1 VNPTSV
7 LELDA
12 AILQAAVTLL
22 AAALCFAL
30 YVRYERRYFAWFGV
44 AWAMYQARLFAIL
57 AFAMQQD
64 VRWLF
69 WHQVFTGETALALL
83 WTAAVFSRAARWR
96 HVYWL
101 AVAFPPVWS
110 YIAIYRLENFLLAA
124 GPAVLFLSA
133 ATLTTGVMFL
143 RYRLANPSAGA
154 STLAVTFL
162 LWGLHHLDYPLLRAR
177 GVWTP
182 WGYYLDILFAL
193 GACGGIL
200 LLVNH
205 ELADG
210 LRLRTEEL
218 EHLSRR
224 MVRQHEEERRRLS
237 LALHDETAQVFA
249 ALKLELGA
257 IGERVDAPLRARVDR
272 AVELVDAGLTQIRDV
287 THDLRPSLLDD
298 LGLLPALRSLVG
310 EFASRR
316 EAPTVF
322 EAPDEL
328 PVVSDDAEVALFR
341 ALQEGLSNV
350 GRHANGASVRVVADT
365 DARRVRLTIS
375 DGGPGFDAARDL
387 ERFEAAGH
395 LGLAGMRERIAGVGG
410 DLRLQSAPN
419 AGVILEIEVP
429 RAEDSTP

>member
-1 VNPTSV
+1 MNADV

-12 AILQAAVTLL
+12 AILQAAITSL
-22 AAALCFAL
+22 AGGLCFAL
-30 YVRYERRYFAWFGV
+30 YVRYERPHFAWFGI
-44 AWAMYQARLFAIL
+44 AWTMYLARLLAIL
-57 AFAMQQD
+57 AFMVQQD
-64 VRWLF
+64 LHWLF

-83 WTAAVFSRAARWR
+83 WTAIGFSRGAQWKNI
-96 HVYWL
+96 YWL
-101 AVAFPPVWS
+101 AVAFPPLWAYV
-110 YIAIYRLENFLLAA
+110 AIYRMDNFLLAA

-133 ATLTTGVMFL
+133 ATLATGVMFL
-143 RYRLANPSAGA
+143 RYRLANPSSGA
-154 STLAVTFL
+154 SMLAVTFL
-162 LWGLHHLDYPLLRAR
+162 LWGLHHLDYPILRAR

-182 WGYYLDILFAL
+182 WGYYLDILFLL
-193 GACGGIL
+193 GACAGIL

-210 LRLRTEEL
+210 LRVRTAEL
-218 EHLSRR
+218 EHLQRR

-257 IGERVDAPLRARVDR
+257 IGERVDDALRRRVAR
-272 AVELVDAGLTQIRDV
+272 AVALVDTGLTQIRDV

-316 EAPTVF
+316 DAPTTF
-322 EAPDEL
+322 DAPESL

-341 ALQEGLSNV
+341 ALQEGLSNIS
-350 GRHANGASVRVVADT
+350 RHAATAPVHVIAAAD
-365 DARRVRLTIS
+365 DRCVRLIVS
-375 DGGPGFDAARDL
+375 DIGPGFDAGKV
-387 ERFEAAGH
+387 EQFEAAGH

-410 DLRLQSAPN
+410 DVRLVSAPG
-419 AGVILEIEVP
+419 AGVSIAIEVP
-429 RAEDSTP
+429 LAEDSSQ

>member
-1 VNPTSV
+1 MNPSNI

-12 AILQAAVTLL
+12 AILQAAITAL
-22 AAALCFAL
+22 AGGLCFAL
-30 YVRYERRYFAWFGV
+30 YARYERPYFAWFGV
-44 AWAMYQARLFAIL
+44 AWTMYLARLGAIL
-57 AFAMQQD
+57 LFVSGQNLN
-64 VRWLF
+64 WLF

-83 WTAAVFSRAARWR
+83 WTAVVFSRAARWR

-101 AVAFPPVWS
+101 AVAFPPLWS
-110 YIAIYRLENFLLAA
+110 YVAIYRMENFLLAA
-124 GPAVLFLSA
+124 GPAVAFLSI
-133 ATLTTGVMFL
+133 ATFATGVMFF
-143 RYRLANPSAGA
+143 RYRMRNPSSG
-154 STLAVTFL
+154 SSMLAVTFL

-182 WGYYLDILFAL
+182 WGYYLDILFIL
-193 GACGGIL
+193 GACSGIL

-210 LRLRTEEL
+210 LRQRTAEL

-257 IGERVDAPLRARVDR
+257 IGERVDETLKARVSR
-272 AVELVDAGLTQIRDV
+272 AVTLVDAGLGQIRDV

-316 EAPTVF
+316 EAPTTF
-322 EAPDEL
+322 EAPDSL
-328 PVVSDDAEVALFR
+328 PVVTDDAEVALFR

-350 GRHANGASVRVVADT
+350 GRHARNAPVRVVAIADES
-365 DARRVRLTIS
+365 RVRLVIS
-375 DGGPGFDAARDL
+375 DRGPGFDAMHGL
-387 ERFEAAGH
+387 ERAEAAGH

-410 DLRLQSAPN
+410 DLRVVSSPN
-419 AGVILEIEVP
+419 AGVTIEIDVP
-429 RAEDSTP
+429 LAEDTDQ

>member
-1 VNPTSV
+1 MNPSSI

-12 AILQAAVTLL
+12 AILTAAITLL
-22 AAALCFAL
+22 ASFLCFAL
-30 YVRYERRYFAWFGV
+30 FARYRRPYFAWFGV
-44 AWAMYQARLFAIL
+44 AWMMYLARLGAIL
-57 AFAMQQD
+57 AFVGGVQD
-64 VRWLF
+64 LRWLY

-83 WTAAVFSRAARWR
+83 WTAIVFSRAAQWR
-96 HVYWL
+96 TAYWL
-101 AVAFPPVWS
+101 AVAFPPLWS
-110 YIAIYRLENFLLAA
+110 YIAIYRLDNFLLAA

-133 ATLTTGVMFL
+133 ATFATGVMFL
-143 RYRLANPSAGA
+143 RYRLANPSNGA
-154 STLAVTFL
+154 SMLSVTFL

-177 GVWTP
+177 GAWSP
-182 WGYYLDILFAL
+182 WGYYLDIIFVL

-210 LRLRTEEL
+210 LRLRTAEL

-257 IGERVDAPLRARVDR
+257 IGERVDESLRSRVAR
-272 AVELVDAGLTQIRDV
+272 AVTLVDAGLRQIRDV

-316 EAPTVF
+316 EAPTTF
-322 EAPDEL
+322 DAPDTL

-350 GRHANGASVRVVADT
+350 GRHASRAPVHVLASAD
-365 DARRVRLTIS
+365 AAHVRLTIS
-375 DGGPGFDAARDL
+375 DEGPGFNAGRGGL
-387 ERFEAAGH
+387 EGFEVAGH
-395 LGLAGMRERIAGVGG
+395 LGLAGMRERIAAVGG
-410 DLRLQSAPN
+410 DVRLRSAPN
-419 AGVILEIEVP
+419 AGVTIDIEVP
-429 RAEDSTP
+429 LAEAP

>member
-1 VNPTSV
+1 MNPTSV

-12 AILQAAVTLL
+12 AILQASITLL
-22 AAALCFAL
+22 ACGLCAAL
-30 YVRYERRYFAWFGV
+30 YVRYERLYFAWFAV
-44 AWAMYQARLFAIL
+44 AWGMYLARLGAIL
-57 AFAMQQD
+57 AFAVQQD
-64 VRWLF
+64 PKWLF

-83 WTAAVFSRAARWR
+83 WTAIVFSRATRWR
-96 HVYWL
+96 LSYWL
-101 AVAFPPVWS
+101 AVAFPPLWS
-110 YIAIYRLENFLLAA
+110 YIAIYRLDNFLLAA
-124 GPAVLFLSA
+124 GPAVLFLSI
-133 ATLTTGVMFL
+133 ATLATGVMFL
-143 RYRLANPSAGA
+143 RYRLANPSSG
-154 STLAVTFL
+154 SSMLSVTFL

-182 WGYYLDILFAL
+182 WGYYIDIIFVL

-210 LRLRTEEL
+210 LRQRTAEL

-257 IGERVDAPLRARVDR
+257 IGERVDDALRQRVQR
-272 AVELVDAGLTQIRDV
+272 AVLLVDAGLTQIRDV

-316 EAPTVF
+316 EAPTTF
-322 EAPDEL
+322 DAPDAL

-341 ALQEGLSNV
+341 ALQEGLANV
-350 GRHANGASVRVVADT
+350 GRHASHAPVRVVAD
-365 DARRVRLTIS
+365 ARHDGVRLTIS
-375 DGGPGFDAARDL
+375 DGGPGFDATPGL
-387 ERFEAAGH
+387 ERFETAGH
-395 LGLAGMRERIAGVGG
+395 LGLAGMRERIAAVGG
-410 DLRLQSAPN
+410 DVRVKSAPN
-419 AGVILEIEVP
+419 AGVTLEIEVP
-429 RAEDSTP
+429 QAEDTRS

>member
-1 VNPTSV
+1 MNPTSV

-12 AILQAAVTLL
+12 AILQAAITSL
-22 AAALCFAL
+22 AGGLCFAL
-30 YVRYERRYFAWFGV
+30 YVRYERPYFAWFGV
-44 AWAMYQARLFAIL
+44 AWAMYLARLGAIL
-57 AFAMQQD
+57 AFAVQQHLG
-64 VRWLF
+64 WLY

-83 WTAAVFSRAARWR
+83 WTAFVFSQAARWR
-96 HVYWL
+96 QRYWL
-101 AVAFPPVWS
+101 AIAFPPLWS
-110 YIAIYRLENFLLAA
+110 YVAIYRMENFLLAA
-124 GPAVLFLSA
+124 GPAVLFLSV
-133 ATLTTGVMFL
+133 ATLATGVMFL
-143 RYRLANPSAGA
+143 RYRLANPSSGA
-154 STLAVTFL
+154 SMLSVTFL

-182 WGYYLDILFAL
+182 WGYYLDIIFVL

-210 LRLRTEEL
+210 LRQRTAEL

-257 IGERVDAPLRARVDR
+257 IGERVDAGITGRVTR
-272 AVELVDAGLTQIRDV
+272 AVTLVDAGLRQIRDV

-310 EFASRR
+310 EFTSRR
-316 EAPTVF
+316 DAQTTF
-322 EAPDEL
+322 EAPESL

-350 GRHANGASVRVVADT
+350 GRHASTAPVRVVATANDG
-365 DARRVRLTIS
+365 RVRLTIS
-375 DGGPGFDAARDL
+375 DRGPGFDAAHDL
-387 ERFEAAGH
+387 ERLEAAGH

-410 DLRLQSAPN
+410 DVRVVSSPN
-419 AGVILEIEVP
+419 AGVTIEIDVP
-429 RAEDSTP
+429 LAEDADE

>member
-1 VNPTSV
+1 MNPTNV

-12 AILQAAVTLL
+12 AILQAAITLL
-22 AAALCFAL
+22 AAGLCYALFA
-30 YVRYERRYFAWFGV
+30 RYRQPYFAWFGV
-44 AWAMYQARLFAIL
+44 AWTMYLARLLSIL
-57 AFAMQQD
+57 VFVVQQD
-64 VRWLF
+64 LQWLY

-83 WTAAVFSRAARWR
+83 WTAFVFRREARWR
-96 HVYWL
+96 EVYWL
-101 AVAFPPVWS
+101 AIAFPPLWS
-110 YIAIYRLENFLLAA
+110 YVAIYRLDNFLLAA
-124 GPAVLFLSA
+124 GPAVLFLSV
-133 ATLTTGVMFL
+133 ATITTGVMFL
-143 RYRLANPSAGA
+143 RYRMANPSNGA
-154 STLAVTFL
+154 SMLSVTFL

-177 GVWTP
+177 GAWSP
-182 WGYYLDILFAL
+182 WGYYLDIIFVL

-210 LRLRTEEL
+210 LRLRGAEL

-257 IGERVDAPLRARVDR
+257 IGERVDESLRPRVAR
-272 AVELVDAGLTQIRDV
+272 AVTLVDAGLRQIRDV

-316 EAPTVF
+316 EAPTSF
-322 EAPDEL
+322 EAPEAL
-328 PVVSDDAEVALFR
+328 PVVSEDAEVALFR

-350 GRHANGASVRVVADT
+350 GRHASTASVRVVAT
-365 DARRVRLTIS
+365 ANARGIQLTIS
-375 DGGPGFDAARDL
+375 DSGPGFDSARGL
-387 ERFEAAGH
+387 EAFETAGH
-395 LGLAGMRERIAGVGG
+395 LGLAGMRERIAAVGG
-410 DLRLQSAPN
+410 DVRVKTAPS
-419 AGVILEIEVP
+419 AGVTIEIELP
-429 RAEDSTP
+429 LAEDADS